1 MKPVLVF
8 KDRFGHRW
16 IERNTLRI
24 IFGISAP
31 GIPRWYNYDKLLI
44 HSTFWYN
51 YDKLHRSTFHKQGGY
66 RYGY

>member
-1 MKPVLVF
+1 MKPVMIF

-31 GIPRWYNYDKLLI
+31 GIPRWYNYDKLL
-44 HSTFWYN
+44 
-51 YDKLHRSTFHKQGGY
+51 RSTFHKQGGY